1 MATTSPSAAHLF
13 PPAASRRLSSCWLAI
28 VLFAVGM
35 LNLPL
40 RLIGWDGDGLPGD
53 GIDNV
58 LNNYML
64 EHGYQSLRGR
74 ASFWHAPIFYP
85 TPGMT
90 GTTGPH
96 IALMPFYSLLRVLGL
111 SPERAFQGWF
121 ILAFVLNYVS
131 ALWAA
136 RRLGFD
142 PAPAA
147 VAAFIFA
154 FALPVTSQVSHA
166 QLLHRWLVP
175 PAVVLA
181 WQFLGEPTHRRFA
194 LLTTCW
200 FGQFLLTAYIAI
212 FLAELLLVFLV
223 LTGLRLYRNLPWSE
237 LFPLRV
243 GVWLT
248 RLLIILAILMAV
260 GGIVLRHARVS
271 GVMDRE
277 YLILWAPEPLSW
289 LACHPTAVWNAVAP
303 ALGLDLGNVHG
314 ERRLF
319 PGWVPLLA
327 MLFALGQ
334 IRRSTETAEGR
345 RKVVVS
351 LLCWSS
357 LLLAIWITR
366 FGQVWLYEPIL
377 SLPGGSTI
385 RVVGRIVLVLLFP
398 LGLASAEL
406 FTWVLSRSHYLARI
420 GGIFLLLVLMAEHA
434 VLPTTWV
441 QQWEGQRVSL
451 GQLVRWQERLE
462 QAIRQHPQPR
472 LVYVFPSEL
481 PPAPELD
488 HQYYRLQVVVMRAAQ
503 NVGIPCV
510 NGYSGYNPA
519 DWDIFTSYRELF
531 HWLTKARRV
540 PAGHLRGLVLIGE
553 PEPDVDPEYEGI
565 MRQTYPPLP
574 LPPWD

>member
-1 MATTSPSAAHLF
+1 
-13 PPAASRRLSSCWLAI
+13 
-28 VLFAVGM
+28 
-35 LNLPL
+35 
-40 RLIGWDGDGLPGD
+40 
-53 GIDNV
+53 
-58 LNNYML
+58 
-64 EHGYQSLRGR
+64 
-74 ASFWHAPIFYP
+74 
-85 TPGMT
+85 MT
-90 GTTGPH
+90 GTTDPH
-96 IALMPFYSLLRVLGL
+96 IGLMPFYALLRTLGL

-131 ALWAA
+131 ALWAT

-142 PAPAA
+142 PAPSA

-154 FALPVTSQVSHA
+154 FALPVTSQVGHA

-181 WQFLGEPTHRRFA
+181 WQFLQEPTHRRFA
-194 LLTTCW
+194 LLATCW

-212 FLAELLLVFLV
+212 FLAELLLVFLL
-223 LTGLRLYRNLPWSE
+223 LTSLRLYRLLPWTE
-237 LFPLRV
+237 LFPLRI
-243 GVWLT
+243 GTWLT
-248 RLLIILAILMAV
+248 RFLIILAVLMPVA
-260 GGIVLRHARVS
+260 GIVLRHARVS
-271 GVMDRE
+271 GVMDPE
-277 YLILWAPEPLSW
+277 FLKLWAPEPLSW

-303 ALGLDLGNVHG
+303 ALGLDLGDVHG

-327 MLFALGQ
+327 LLFALGQ
-334 IRRSTETAEGR
+334 IGRSTETAEGQ
-345 RKVVVS
+345 RKVAVS

-398 LGLASAEL
+398 LGLAGAEL
-406 FTWVLSRSHYLARI
+406 FTWVLSRSHRLAPI
-420 GGIFLLLVLMAEHA
+420 GGILLLLVLVAEHA
-434 VLPTTWV
+434 VLPTSWE
-441 QQWEGQRVSL
+441 QRWEGQRVSL
-451 GQLVRWQERLE
+451 SQLVRWQGQLE

-481 PPAPELD
+481 PPAPEQD
-488 HQYYRLQVVVMRAAQ
+488 HQYYRLQVVVMRASQ

-519 DWDIFTSYRELF
+519 DWDIFTNYRDLF

-540 PAGHLRGLVLIGE
+540 PTGDLRGLVLIGE

>member
-1 MATTSPSAAHLF
+1 MTI
-13 PPAASRRLSSCWLAI
+13 ASTPTARSFTGSRPQGFYWLVI
-28 VLFAVGM
+28 VLFAAGVF
-35 LNLPL
+35 NLPL

-74 ASFWHAPIFYP
+74 ASFWNAPYFYP

-90 GTTGPH
+90 GTTDPH
-96 IALMPFYSLLRVLGL
+96 IALMPFYALLRMLGL
-111 SPERAFQGWF
+111 GPERAFQGWF
-121 ILAFVLNYVS
+121 VLAFVLNYVS

-142 PAPAA
+142 LAPSV

-154 FALPVTSQVSHA
+154 FALPVTSQIGHA

-181 WQFLGEPTHRRFA
+181 WQFLREPSHRRFA
-194 LLTTCW
+194 LLAACW

-212 FLAELLLVFLV
+212 FLAELLLVFL
-223 LTGLRLYRNLPWSE
+223 LLAGLRLYRVLPWSE
-237 LFPLRV
+237 LCPWRAN
-243 GVWLT
+243 VWLG
-248 RLLIILAILMAV
+248 RFLIISAV
-260 GGIVLRHARVS
+260 LLPLVGIVLRHARVS

-277 YLILWAPEPLSW
+277 YLMLAAPEPLSW

-303 ALGLDLGNVHG
+303 TFGLDLGDVHG

-334 IRRSTETAEGR
+334 IGRSAETAEGQR
-345 RKVVVS
+345 RVVVS

-366 FGQVWLYEPIL
+366 FGQLWLYESIL
-377 SLPGGSTI
+377 SLPGSSTI

-406 FTWVLSRSHYLARI
+406 FTWVLSRSHRLAPI
-420 GGIFLLLVLMAEHA
+420 GSILLLLVLAAEHA
-434 VLPTTWV
+434 VLPTTWK
-441 QQWEGQRVSL
+441 QRWEGQRVSL
-451 GQLVRWQERLE
+451 SQLERWQGQLE
-462 QAIRQHPQPR
+462 QTIRQHPQPR

-481 PPAPELD
+481 PPAPEQI
-488 HQYYRLQVVVMRAAQ
+488 HQYFRLQVVVMRASQ

-510 NGYSGYNPA
+510 NGYSGYNPV
-519 DWDIFTSYRELF
+519 DWDIFANYRELF
-531 HWLTKARRV
+531 HWLTKARHV
-540 PAGHLRGLVLIGE
+540 PAGQLQGLVLIGE

-565 MRQTYPPLP
+565 MRQTYPTFP
-574 LPPWD
+574 LPPWE